1 MKSLTALG
9 MHTVELRET
18 GHRTSLSAVS
28 LLFWPLINEP
38 DFKKLLQPKMR
49 HHEAPALSISSLQN
63 PQDSFKLSS
72 TFLFSSKAKMSKPT
86 ETERCIESLIA
97 VFQKYSGKDGNSC
110 QLSKT
115 EFLTFMNTEL
125 AAFTKV
131 PVPVP
136 IC

>member
-1 MKSLTALG
+1 MKRLTALG
-9 MHTVELRET
+9 THTVELRET
-18 GHRTSLSAVS
+18 GHRTSLSVVSS
-28 LLFWPLINEP
+28 LLWPPIKKP

-49 HHEAPALSISSLQN
+49 HREAPALSISSLHN

-72 TFLFSSKAKMSKPT
+72 AFLFSSKAKMSKPT

-131 PVPVP
+131 PVPAP